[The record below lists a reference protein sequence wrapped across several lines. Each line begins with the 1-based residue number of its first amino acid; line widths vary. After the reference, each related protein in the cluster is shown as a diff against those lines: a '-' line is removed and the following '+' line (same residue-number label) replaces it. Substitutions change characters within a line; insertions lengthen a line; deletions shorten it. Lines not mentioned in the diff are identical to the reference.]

1 MISFELV
8 LIRLNMQHF
17 QRRKINRVQMKRKKN
32 VRKMKAIARAVA
44 KTEKKTTKLLK
55 KESKTLRIQS
65 AKKLY
70 D

>member
-1 MISFELV
+1 
-8 LIRLNMQHF
+8 MQNF
-17 QRRKINRVQMKRKKN
+17 QCREIKKGVQMKRKKN

-44 KTEKKTTKLLK
+44 KTEKKVTKILK